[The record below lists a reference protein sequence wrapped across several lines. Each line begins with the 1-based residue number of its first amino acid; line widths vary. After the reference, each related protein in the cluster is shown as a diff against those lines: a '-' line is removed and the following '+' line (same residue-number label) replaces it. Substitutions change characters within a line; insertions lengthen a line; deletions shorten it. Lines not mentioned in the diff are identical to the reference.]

1 MPISVKRPL
10 NSLYIHIPFCKEK
23 CYYCSFVSLVD
34 KNNCKDVYINALSKE
49 ISTVLETYRGINLNS
64 IYIGGGTP
72 SLLKLQQI
80 ENIIKS
86 IYKYSKIND
95 LTEITIEVNPG
106 TVDFSYLKGLK
117 ELGINR
123 LSIGIQSF
131 NDEIL
136 KRINRIHNA
145 EEAVITVET
154 ARKAGFDNIS
164 IDLIHGLP
172 GQTMEIWKNTL
183 NQALKLDIEHISTY
197 GLKIEEGTVFGK
209 KPPQNLPDEELG
221 FQMYIKTAGILE
233 ENSFIHYEISN
244 YAKAGH
250 ESKHNLAYW
259 KNEEYFGFGLGAHGY
274 INGYRYSNTAKLNDY
289 IENSVTRAETH
300 QVSFKE
306 EIEEAIFLGLRLME
320 GINLDKFRQE
330 YGFDL
335 YKEFRQVIDKYINY
349 EFMQIKEGYLR
360 LTLNGILVSN
370 SILADFLS

>member
-23 CYYCSFVSLVD
+23 CYYCSFISLVD

-164 IDLIHGLP
+164 IDIIHGLP

-221 FQMYIKTAGILE
+221 SQMYIKTAEILE
-233 ENSFIHYEISN
+233 ENNFIHYEISN

-259 KNEEYFGFGLGAHGY
+259 KNEEYFGFGLSAHGY

-335 YKEFRQVIDKYINY
+335 YKEFRQVIDKYMNY